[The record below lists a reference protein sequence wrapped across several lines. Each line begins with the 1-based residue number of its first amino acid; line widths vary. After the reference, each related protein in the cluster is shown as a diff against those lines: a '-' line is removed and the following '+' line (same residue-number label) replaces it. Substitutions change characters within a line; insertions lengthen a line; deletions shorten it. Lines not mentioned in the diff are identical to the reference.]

1 MGALVATAPRG
12 QVAFYC
18 VEADL
23 PIGML
28 IGLLDLNKLTA
39 CGALEKA
46 VPLLDMQ

>member
-1 MGALVATAPRG
+1 MVAPAPRG

-23 PIGML
+23 AIGML
-28 IGLLDLNKLTA
+28 IVLPDLNKLTA

>member
-1 MGALVATAPRG
+1 MGALVATAPGG
-12 QVAFYC
+12 QVALCC

-23 PIGML
+23 AIGML
-28 IGLLDLNKLTA
+28 IVLPDLNKLTA

>member
-1 MGALVATAPRG
+1 MVATAPGG
-12 QVAFYC
+12 QVALYC

-23 PIGML
+23 AIGML
-28 IGLLDLNKLTA
+28 IVLPEMNKLTA

>member
-1 MGALVATAPRG
+1 MVATAPGG
-12 QVAFYC
+12 QVALYC

-23 PIGML
+23 AIIML
-28 IGLLDLNKLTA
+28 IVLPELNKLTA

>member
-1 MGALVATAPRG
+1 MVAPAPGG

-28 IGLLDLNKLTA
+28 IVLPDLNKLTA

>member
-1 MGALVATAPRG
+1 MVATAPRG

-23 PIGML
+23 AML
-28 IGLLDLNKLTA
+28 IVLLDLNKLTA